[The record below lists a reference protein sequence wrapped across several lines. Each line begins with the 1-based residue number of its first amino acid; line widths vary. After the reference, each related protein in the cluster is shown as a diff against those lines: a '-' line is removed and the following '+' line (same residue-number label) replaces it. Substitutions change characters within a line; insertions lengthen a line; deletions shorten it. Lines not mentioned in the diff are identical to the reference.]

1 MGERLRNETRVPLSA
16 LAAEP
21 VGLRY
26 AWMLK
31 VANRNR
37 QLVGFDPDLI
47 NVRFQVA
54 VEGVERLFIP
64 VPIEILK
71 FEFKAVVE

>member
-1 MGERLRNETRVPLSA
+1 MRSETRVLLSA

-64 VPIEILK
+64 VPIEV
-71 FEFKAVVE
+71 FKLELAAVIQ